1 MKKSNLLFLGFLP
14 VLATPVIALSC
25 ANPSNPGPKKPEH
38 IDEPGPDKPGDQ
50 GNPENKPK
58 EKQPDKHET
67 PDQGNNT
74 TTPIVN
80 PQKLGEGKK
89 EDDNIS
95 NDKNAIIKKFEEL
108 RTYYYEMRQEKL
120 EKIRS
125 LYYYWITR
133 PERIY
138 LLTREKV
145 IQNNLEISFLDIL
158 GHEIDEKINSRF
170 SKLEEEK
177 NMHKDVDEELLKKIK
192 ELITEFSKEKGDKL
206 IEEFSQKA
214 RAKAEETW
222 TKNLAKQEELYKKL
236 TELLEKITD
245 SQTKEYWRVKIK
257 ELYTQLALTD
267 ELLQQLK

>member
-74 TTPIVN
+74 TPSIVN

-108 RTYYYEMRQEKL
+108 RTYYYETRQEKL
-120 EKIRS
+120 EKIKF
-125 LYYYWITR
+125 LYYDLMTR
-133 PERIY
+133 HQGIY

-145 IQNNLEISFLDIL
+145 IQDNLEIFFFDIL

-206 IEEFSQKA
+206 IEEFSEKA
-214 RAKAEETW
+214 RAEAKKILA
-222 TKNLAKQEELYKKL
+222 NILAKQEELYKKL
-236 TELLEKITD
+236 TELLEKITH
-245 SQTKEYWRVKIK
+245 SQTKEYWKAKIK
-257 ELYTQLALTD
+257 ELYTELALTD

>member
-58 EKQPDKHET
+58 EKQADKHET
-67 PDQGNNT
+67 PDNT
-74 TTPIVN
+74 TPPIVN

-120 EKIRS
+120 EKIKF
-125 LYYYWITR
+125 LYYDLMTR
-133 PERIY
+133 HQGIY

-145 IQNNLEISFLDIL
+145 IQDNLEIFFFDIL

-206 IEEFSQKA
+206 IEEFSEKA
-214 RAKAEETW
+214 RAEAKKILA
-222 TKNLAKQEELYKKL
+222 NILAKQEELYKKL
-236 TELLEKITD
+236 TELLEKITH
-245 SQTKEYWRVKIK
+245 SQTKEYWKAKIK
-257 ELYTQLALTD
+257 ELYTELALTD